1 MTDSL
6 IAAQLFTLRDYLK
19 TPDDIRASLAR
30 VREIG
35 YTAVQVS
42 ALGPIAPDE
51 LQRVAA
57 ENGLEI
63 VATHISYQ
71 RIVEEPQAVIDHHK
85 LWNCRHVGIG
95 SMPPDYRSGDGFA
108 RFAAEASAA
117 AAPLVEAG
125 LTFNYHNHSFEF
137 ERFAGRTGLEILQE
151 DSDPRV
157 FSFEV
162 DTYWVQHGGADP
174 AALLRNLVGR
184 MHVVHLKD
192 MMVRDGAQ
200 SFGEVGEGNLDWP
213 AILAACRTADIEWYI
228 IEQDTCPGDP
238 FDSLALSLRNLRAM
252 GLQ

>member
-71 RIVEEPQAVIDHHK
+71 RIVEEPQAVIDDHK
-85 LWNCRHVGIG
+85 LWNCRHVGI
-95 SMPPDYRSGDGFA
+95 RSG
-108 RFAAEASAA
+108 
-117 AAPLVEAG
+117 
-125 LTFNYHNHSFEF
+125 
-137 ERFAGRTGLEILQE
+137 RT
-151 DSDPRV
+151 R
-157 FSFEV
+157 
-162 DTYWVQHGGADP
+162 GGA
-174 AALLRNLVGR
+174 R
-184 MHVVHLKD
+184 
-192 MMVRDGAQ
+192 Q
-200 SFGEVGEGNLDWP
+200 SRG
-213 AILAACRTADIEWYI
+213 
-228 IEQDTCPGDP
+228 
-238 FDSLALSLRNLRAM
+238 
-252 GLQ
+252 